1 MKEIRST
8 MAVELYQSSLLNQE
22 GSVFFDDRDLPDVP
36 PDDDSISSN
45 LFPVN
50 SDLLSITQVVLICAT
65 VCV

>member
-22 GSVFFDDRDLPDVP
+22 GSVFFDDRDVP
-36 PDDDSISSN
+36 PDDDSISFD

-50 SDLLSITQVVLICAT
+50 SDLLSITQVVLICTT